1 MGASLLDDGHRP
13 EVFLFAGGVGE
24 PGIAAGHLNRAMP
37 QKRLQALQ
45 PHPGVEQLTGEGVP
59 QAVQRVALVR
69 EIRPV

>member
-1 MGASLLDDGHRP
+1 
-13 EVFLFAGGVGE
+13 
-24 PGIAAGHLNRAMP
+24 MP